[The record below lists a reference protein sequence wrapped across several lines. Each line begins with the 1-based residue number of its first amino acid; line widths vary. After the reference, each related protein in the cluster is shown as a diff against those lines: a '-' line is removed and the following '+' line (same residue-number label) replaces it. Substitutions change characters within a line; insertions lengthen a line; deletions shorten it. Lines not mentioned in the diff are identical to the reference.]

1 LRTGRDSDCHPPP
14 RTGGGM
20 GVCTGPDFKKQKRKI
35 QQKDFSFFFSCLQTV
50 KKKLIFTAAD
60 LTASNLNT
68 LD

>member
-1 LRTGRDSDCHPPP
+1 
-14 RTGGGM
+14 M

-50 KKKLIFTAAD
+50 KKKLIIFTAAD
-60 LTASNLNT
+60 LTANNLNT